1 MERAMRQKDI
11 ILRYAKEMCTKEESD
26 NVMYYNALENSLVVS
41 YLFLWTPLS
50 LVFYMKFKQDPVN
63 NRMFKSRLLT
73 IHIL

>member
-26 NVMYYNALENSLVVS
+26 NVRYYNALENSLVVS

-63 NRMFKSRLLT
+63 NRIFKSRLLT
-73 IHIL
+73 IHIF

>member
-1 MERAMRQKDI
+1 
-11 ILRYAKEMCTKEESD
+11 MCTKEESD